1 MISVMQ
7 VLYVRMGNVF
17 VMKNTLDN
25 IVKLVSIYTMGEQ
38 LKLEISFNTGVLC
51 VQIIFILNETN
62 YLLNKSSFYLKIL
75 LQ

>member
-51 VQIIFILNETN
+51 VQIIFILNET
-62 YLLNKSSFYLKIL
+62 
-75 LQ
+75 

>member
-1 MISVMQ
+1 MQ